1 MRIADDPLC
10 FMILGTLLDD
20 RTFCR
25 MTRAERMLWNQ
36 SAPQRQWRKGE
47 QQLTVRLRGKAEC
60 HVDCEGVALLLQF
73 SDTAPFLSNCFWDD
87 DLEVPFE
94 ATLHVEFCCIRRNLS
109 LLQLAIQTFL
119 QDLRQIEDLHIL
131 RDTLTFSDEFTGV
144 RLYDNGKHYRSDIPR
159 RLFSKAIALTVDQ

>member
-1 MRIADDPLC
+1 MHIVDEPFF
-10 FMILGTLLDD
+10 FMILGTLLDN

-36 SAPQRQWRKGE
+36 SVGPTTTMA

-94 ATLHVEFCCIRRNLS
+94 ATLHIEFCCIRRNLS

-119 QDLRQIEDLHIL
+119 QDLRQIEDLHVL

-144 RLYDNGKHYRSDIPR
+144 RLYDNGNHYQSDIPC
-159 RLFSKAIALTVDQ
+159 RLFSKATALTVDQ